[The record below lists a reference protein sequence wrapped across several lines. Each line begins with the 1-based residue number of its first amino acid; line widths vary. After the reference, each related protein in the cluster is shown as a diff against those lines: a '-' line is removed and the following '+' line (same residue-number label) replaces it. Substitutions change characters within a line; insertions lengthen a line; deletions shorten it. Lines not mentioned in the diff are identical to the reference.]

1 MRQGN
6 GFASIRLTT
15 VIART
20 ISSSKSI
27 SGIEL
32 GLAPRGAGNDNRKES
47 RQPDLDSIA
56 ILGEPLS
63 TAKAWAERRRVIDGL
78 PHYTRKQ
85 LEDLYEQQ
93 KVSLGIVRPTE
104 ILDLKIEEAE
114 KIGNRSGRAS

>member
-1 MRQGN
+1 M
-6 GFASIRLTT
+6 
-15 VIART
+15 
-20 ISSSKSI
+20 
-27 SGIEL
+27 
-32 GLAPRGAGNDNRKES
+32 
-47 RQPDLDSIA
+47 
-56 ILGEPLS
+56 S